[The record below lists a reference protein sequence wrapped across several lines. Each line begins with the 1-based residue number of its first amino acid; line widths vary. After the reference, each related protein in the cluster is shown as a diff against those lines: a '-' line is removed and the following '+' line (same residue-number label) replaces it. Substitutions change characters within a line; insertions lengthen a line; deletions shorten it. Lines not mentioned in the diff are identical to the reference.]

1 MNGGRLG
8 PSRKDIALRN
18 SFSWKIGRVEG
29 IDLYVHPTF
38 LILLIPG
45 AVDVVVGGRF
55 FGLFFLLAVFG
66 CVVLHELGHA
76 LAARQFGIATR
87 DITLYPIGGVAR
99 LERMPR
105 APGAELVIA
114 LAGPA
119 VNFVIAATLAAL
131 SALFAG
137 DVEIAS
143 SGLFG
148 GLLGALITAN
158 IFLALFN
165 LLPAFPM
172 DGGRVLRALLSGSM
186 GRARATAVAARI
198 GRAMAVIFGIA
209 GLWMWQ
215 PVLVLV
221 AVFVYM
227 VSRAEEAQV
236 LADEER
242 RTYGLDGRGVWVAPP
257 GYRWVDMGN
266 GSWQLAPVVVTA
278 SAAGAGAHQDAWPWR

>member
-1 MNGGRLG
+1 
-8 PSRKDIALRN
+8 LR
-18 SFSWKIGRVEG
+18 SHFSWKIGRVEG

-38 LILLIPG
+38 LLLLIPG
-45 AVDVVVGGRF
+45 VVGG
-55 FGLFFLLAVFG
+55 GLLSLFLVLAVFG

-76 LAARQFGIATR
+76 LAARQFGIGTR

-119 VNFVIAATLAAL
+119 VNFVIAATLAL
-131 SALFAG
+131 VGVVFTGDLGFDLESAGVL
-137 DVEIAS
+137 
-143 SGLFG
+143 GLV
-148 GLLGALITAN
+148 LGQLTAAN

-172 DGGRVLRALLSGSM
+172 DGGRVLRALLSGTM

-198 GRAMAVIFGIA
+198 GRVMAVIFGLA
-209 GLWMWQ
+209 GIVTPYHM
-215 PVLVLV
+215 LVLV
-221 AVFVYM
+221 ALFIYI

-236 LADEER
+236 LAEEEQR
-242 RTYGLDGRGVWVAPP
+242 AYGAGAQGVWVAPP

-266 GSWQLAPVVVTA
+266 GSWQLAPVVMTT
-278 SAAGAGAHQDAWPWR
+278 AAGAHREAWPWR